1 MTTPKVM
8 ESRRTLQTILFTD
21 IVGSTERAIDLGDR
35 GWRQVL
41 KEHHAHVRREIR
53 RFGGREIKTMGDGF
67 MAAFGRPAQAIRC
80 AWSIR
85 EMVRQLGLEV
95 RSGVHTGEVEW
106 HGKDLTGVAVHIG
119 SRITNEADPGEILV
133 SHAVREMETGAG
145 FRFEDRGR
153 RSLKGVP
160 GEWRLYALRGLP
172 AGPTFRTGRWV
183 PEITTHHA
191 WIAGGALLAILVLV
205 ASTYLVVRELS
216 ETRSPR
222 PAVAATAAP
231 GIAVLPFTVQGEDLE
246 VMREGMVSLLSMTLD
261 DIVGL
266 RGISNRTILAR
277 WDEHTSS
284 AGEVDLPSALA
295 IAQDTG
301 ARYAVVGDAVS
312 SGERMRLSAH
322 IYEVESGE
330 ILGRVRIEGASDSIM
345 SLVDRLSVDI
355 VRVVLERKGDI
366 PEIDLASLTT
376 ESHEALLAYLEGEV
390 HFRHFDLTAAKEAYM
405 RAIQVDSTFALAHYR
420 LSNLYGWVE
429 ASNPIL
435 ETQHIERAAEL
446 ADRLPSRE
454 ALLVRASYALN
465 RSTLDEVDPLR
476 RAVKSYPDDAEAW
489 YLLGET
495 YLHIP
500 SSLAGNEEIDA
511 LFKRAVELDPKN
523 ARYLKHYVEFAWHFH
538 GDSALAEERLGLYE
552 QVAPRDAPWI
562 DGARLAMVLAF
573 GNAVAKKEAMD
584 GLLFQDPDVIR
595 EATDFL
601 AHPRY
606 VAWSTALR
614 RALYQRGIELDEF
627 SCDLSARRSHSICFT
642 R

>member
-1 MTTPKVM
+1 MKP
-8 ESRRTLQTILFTD
+8 RRSLQTILFTD
-21 IVGSTERAIDLGDR
+21 IVGSTERAIQLGDH
-35 GWRQVL
+35 GWKQVL
-41 KEHHAHVRREIR
+41 GEHHARVRREIR
-53 RFGGREIKTMGDGF
+53 RFGGREIKTTGDGF
-67 MAAFGRPAQAIRC
+67 LAAFGQPAQAIRC

-85 EMVRQLGLEV
+85 EVANQLGLEV
-95 RSGVHTGEVEW
+95 RSGIHTGEVERRAR
-106 HGKDLTGVAVHIG
+106 DLEGVAVHIG
-119 SRITNEADPGEILV
+119 SRIADQAEPGEILV
-133 SHAVREMETGAG
+133 SNAVREMETGAG
-145 FRFEDRGR
+145 FRFEDRGK

-160 GEWRLYALRGLP
+160 DEWRLYALRGLP

-191 WIAGGALLAILVLV
+191 RIAGGGLLAILVLV
-205 ASTYLVVRELS
+205 ASSYLVIRKPS
-216 ETRSPR
+216 DTRSPR

-231 GIAVLPFTVQGEDLE
+231 GIAVLPFTVQGEGLE
-246 VMREGMVSLLSMTLD
+246 VMHEGIVSLLSMTLD
-261 DIVGL
+261 GIAGL
-266 RGISNRTILAR
+266 RGISNRTVLAR
-277 WDEHTSS
+277 WDEYTSS
-284 AGEVDLPSALA
+284 AMEVDLASALA

-330 ILGRVRIEGASDSIM
+330 ILGRVRIEGTPDSLM
-345 SLVDRLSVDI
+345 SLVDRLSVHI
-355 VRVVLERKGDI
+355 VRVILEREGDI
-366 PEIDLASLTT
+366 PEIDLASLAT

-420 LSNLYGWVE
+420 LSDLYGWVE

-465 RSTLDEVDPLR
+465 RSILDGVDPLR
-476 RAVKSYPDDAEAW
+476 RAVKTYPDDAEAW

-500 SSLAGNEEIDA
+500 SALADNEEIEA

-523 ARYLKHYVEFAWHFH
+523 AKYLKHYVEFAWHFH
-538 GDSALAEERLGLYE
+538 GDSMLAAERLGLYE

-584 GLLFQDPDVIR
+584 GLLFEDPDVIH
-595 EATDFL
+595 EAIDLL

-606 VAWSTALR
+606 AAWSTALR
-614 RALYQRGIELDEF
+614 RALYQRGTELDEL
-627 SCDLSARRSHSICFT
+627 SCDASARSSHSICFT